1 MQLPAGPIGKLN
13 CENKNVTII
22 GAGVSG
28 LLMGYYLKKAGY
40 QVTIFEKDS
49 QVGGK
54 INTVDTDYGP
64 AETAANAIFTNDDV
78 LELVK
83 ALELNYSAA
92 SAKLKKYVWRNGKP
106 KTPPFTFTELMRIGF
121 GLFKKI
127 DKTNLNKKTIYD
139 FFSPMMGHFFAGQIM
154 SAALGGVYAEPTDKI
169 HFQSLFKTPFSANR
183 YGSFFRE
190 LMKKNKKVRSK
201 SKAQSISFE
210 GGMKTFINALEK
222 NLKANIQYIQADSI
236 DDENVI
242 ICTDATSASKILKC
256 KSEKVSKLL
265 EQIKYNAMY
274 TTTVFTEKPIS
285 FLDNGFGVV
294 FPPIENFKNLGV
306 LNNTA
311 IFPGRVTK
319 EGTFSYT
326 FMTKTNDSVDEIIQT
341 EIDKIAGENFH
352 KHIIFKNSTR
362 WQQAI
367 PIYDLNRFENILKIR
382 TEMNNIDIG
391 IVLFGNYVDGI
402 SIREMVS
409 AAKKF
414 VKELKNE
421 QKN

>member
-13 CENKNVTII
+13 SQNKNVTII

-28 LLMGYYLKKAGY
+28 MLMGYYLKKAGY
-40 QVTIFEKDS
+40 QVTIYEKDS

-78 LELVK
+78 LELVNE
-83 ALELNYSAA
+83 LDLNYSTA
-92 SAKLKKYVWRNGKP
+92 SHKLKKYVWRNGKA
-106 KTPPFTFTELMRIGF
+106 KTPPFTFAELMRIGF
-121 GLFKKI
+121 GLLKKI
-127 DKTNLNKKTIYD
+127 DKNDLNKKTIYD
-139 FFSPMMGHFFAGQIM
+139 FFSPMMGNFFAGQIM

-183 YGSFFRE
+183 YGGFFRE
-190 LMKKNKKVRSK
+190 LMKKKKERSK
-201 SKAQSISFE
+201 NKAQSIGFE
-210 GGMKTFINALEK
+210 GGMKTFIKALEK
-222 NLKANIQYIQADSI
+222 ELKENIQYTQVESI
-236 DDENVI
+236 DEENVI
-242 ICTDATSASKILKC
+242 ICTDATSASKIIRSKN
-256 KSEKVSKLL
+256 EKVSKLL

-274 TTTVFTEKPIS
+274 TTTVFTDKAIS
-285 FLDNGFGVV
+285 FLNNGFGVV
-294 FPPIENFKNLGV
+294 FPPGENFKNLGI
-306 LNNTA
+306 LHNTA

-319 EGTFSYT
+319 PGTYSYT
-326 FMTKTNDSVDEIIQT
+326 FMTKTNDGVDEIIQT

-391 IVLFGNYVDGI
+391 VVLFGNYIDGI

-409 AAKKF
+409 AAKNF
-414 VKELKNE
+414 VKELEHE